1 MPWVDPALCASGLG
15 LFTDLYELTMAQAYD
30 AEGIQ
35 ETAVF
40 ELFFRSLPPGRN
52 FAVAA
57 GIWDALAYLESVHFT
72 DEDADYLRRQRLFS
86 EDFIRRLREF
96 RFQGDAFAVP
106 EGTVV
111 FPNEPL
117 LQVVAPMIQ
126 AQLVETF
133 LLNQLH
139 FQTVIASKAARIVLA
154 AQGRT
159 VVDFGARRAHGLDA
173 ALKAARASYLV
184 GADGTSL
191 VEAGKLFDIPVFGT
205 MAHSYVQA
213 HDNEQS
219 ALAAF
224 ARRYPGTTLLVDTY
238 DTLRGVRH
246 VIELAERL
254 GSDFHVGAIR
264 LDSGDLESLAREARR
279 MLDQAGLAKVKIFA
293 SSELDERAIARFVK
307 SDVPID
313 GFGVGTHLVVS
324 QDAPSLDM
332 AYKLV
337 EYAGRGR
344 TKLSTSKALYPGR
357 KQVFRVVEDGRM
369 QRDIIGRWDAKQDGS
384 RLLVQML
391 KGGKRL
397 PEHREDL
404 RAAREYT
411 IEQLRQLPPPLAA
424 LEAAQPVYPVHV
436 SDELQHDFDALRQSM
451 QPT

>member
-1 MPWVDPALCASGLG
+1 MNSVLRTSGLG

-30 AEGIQ
+30 AEGMH

-72 DEDADYLRRQRLFS
+72 DEDADYLRRQGLFS
-86 EDFIRRLREF
+86 DEFIRRLQDF
-96 RFQGDAFAVP
+96 RFQGHVFAVP

-117 LQVVAPMIQ
+117 VQVVAPMIQ

-133 LLNQLH
+133 LLNQVH

-213 HDNEQS
+213 HDNERS

-238 DTLRGVRH
+238 DTLQGVGR
-246 VIELAERL
+246 VIELAARL

-264 LDSGDLESLAREARR
+264 LDSGDLEVLAREARR
-279 MLDQAGLAKVKIFA
+279 MLDQAGLAQVKIFA
-293 SSELDERAIARFVK
+293 SSELDERAISRFVE

-324 QDAPSLDM
+324 EDAPSLDM

-344 TKLSTSKALYPGR
+344 IKLSTSKALYPGR

-369 QRDIIGRWDAKQDGS
+369 QRDIIGRWGARAEGS
-384 RLLVQML
+384 GLLVPML
-391 KGGKRL
+391 QGGKRL
-397 PEHREDL
+397 AGQEEDL
-404 RAAREYT
+404 RAAREYA
-411 IEQLRQLPPPLAA
+411 IEQLRRLPPPLAA
-424 LEAAQPVYPVHV
+424 LEAAQPAYPVHV
-436 SDELQHDFDALRQSM
+436 SDAIRHDFESLKESM
-451 QPT
+451 QAM